1 MRTKT
6 DFPRLLLTVAE
17 ASESLGISRAKLYDL
32 ISRKKIKTVKI
43 GDGRSGG
50 VRFRPRDLEV
60 FAEQHL
66 VA

>member
-1 MRTKT
+1 MKVQSNI
-6 DFPRLLLTVAE
+6 PRYLLTVDE
-17 ASESLGISRAKLYDL
+17 ASESLGVSRAKLYDL
-32 ISRKKIKTVKI
+32 VSRKKIRTVKI

-50 VRFRPRDLEV
+50 VRFRPQDLEK